1 MREMIGSFLNN
12 CVMPDSVKSLGLSF
26 QASKK
31 APSLAKFWKVSDDK
45 PGYLFKWPNTELV
58 VSPTDCCF
66 LLSEKR
72 IWDQSYKAVVEKWWC
87 TKIVGCTDILFNLMT
102 QQSNKNFHKTT
113 L

>member
-12 CVMPDSVKSLGLSF
+12 CVTPDSAKSLGLSF

-66 LLSEKR
+66 LFQRNAFGTSP
-72 IWDQSYKAVVEKWWC
+72 
-87 TKIVGCTDILFNLMT
+87 TKQLL
-102 QQSNKNFHKTT
+102 KNGGV
-113 L
+113 LR